1 MTFSDQFIKVLDAL
15 CDKVGI
21 TIDWTSTNV
30 FPYLQDLMQRFI
42 KYETY
47 TSILW
52 LIIGLVLFVFF
63 LTALMKISKNEYVD
77 EITISVCLVISIAG
91 FLLAISQAIDIIEV
105 NTIPEKTIIEYVK
118 NMNEY

>member
-91 FLLAISQAIDIIEV
+91 FLLAIGKAIDIIEV